1 MAESPGVA
9 IDGEEFSRLAI
20 DGEAIDGDAIDGEEF
35 GTVTMLGLAVCTAV
49 MEGDEMDGEA
59 IDGDAMEGE
68 AFPRPKM
75 DGDEMDGDEIEGEDW
90 QSIVPGAHCK
100 SDPALVG
107 SYTSPLARVIS
118 PPYGLPKSGSLGSN
132 VI

>member
-1 MAESPGVA
+1 MAESPGFA

-49 MEGDEMDGEA
+49 IEGDAMEGDAMDGEA
-59 IDGDAMEGE
+59 IDGEAIEGDAI
-68 AFPRPKM
+68 
-75 DGDEMDGDEIEGEDW
+75 DGDEIDGDEIDGEDW
-90 QSIVPGAHCK
+90 QSIAPGGHCK

-118 PPYGLPKSGSLGSN
+118 PPYGLPKSGSLGSK